1 MTQLPV
7 TIPQFND
14 PLDFLPVCLAR
25 RTPVK
30 DSQWMTWLPYD
41 GARLWVLSWVFLIS
55 LLYAFNAVVSII
67 SPHDE
72 EILYKSLDS
81 VVSSLTAF

>member
-1 MTQLPV
+1 MTQLPA
-7 TIPQFND
+7 TFPQFND
-14 PLDFLPVCLAR
+14 PLDLLPVCLAR

-30 DSQWMTWLPYD
+30 DAQWMTWLPDD

-55 LLYAFNAVVSII
+55 LLHAFNAVVSII
-67 SPHDE
+67 SRHDE